1 MKRSFNVIACCAISL
16 FFLINSFNSFGQS
29 EKMVTYNLNEVSK
42 ATVEAFGPI
51 QISTTKAKYFQIDV
65 NSLSSQLAGIMHRE
79 DPTIGFVANLQLPH
93 PDGSLHNYRAKEN
106 GTMDKALALQ
116 FPEIKTFDAGGV
128 ENGAVV
134 KWDITPKGLHAMI
147 MIPGESTIFI
157 DPAIAGNKDYYI
169 VYHKKDFYTS
179 KSFDCSFTSEDND
192 FENPYKGGT
201 LKMFGTCQLRTYR
214 LAVSATGE
222 YTTFHGG
229 TVALAL
235 AAQVTSVNRVSG
247 VFEKDMAITLVLIAN
262 NSSIIYTNSG
272 TDPFTNGTPGTMI
285 NENQTNTDAVIGSAN
300 YDMGHVFGTNSG
312 GLAGLGVVCTN
323 TQKARGVTGSSAPI
337 GDPFDI
343 DYVVHEMGHQFGA
356 NHTQNNN
363 CNRNLATA
371 VEPGSASTIMG
382 YAGICAPNVQNNSD
396 DHFSGRSLEEI
407 GIEILSAG
415 HTCEQITALT
425 NSAPILSST
434 NGNVTV
440 PANTPFAL
448 TAIATDA
455 DGDPITYNWEQM
467 DNEVSTQPPV
477 GTSTGGPNFR
487 SNPSSLN
494 PTRYF
499 PSLSSLATNG
509 PYTWEV
515 LPTVTR
521 TMDFRVTLRDNSPG
535 PGGCNDH
542 GNVTI
547 TTDAGSGP
555 FLVVYP
561 SATGISWAGTSTQTV
576 TWSVANTNNTPVAC
590 ANVDVLLSVD
600 GGLTYPYTLATNV
613 PNDGSQLITVPNLPT
628 TTARIMVICSNGTFF
643 DISNNNFTITA
654 ATYDYTL
661 AVTPSTLT
669 VCQPNDA
676 VFNINIGSI
685 GGYID
690 PVTLS
695 VTGVPAGATSNF
707 SVNPVTPAGASVLTI
722 SNTLSAAPGVY
733 SLTVSGNSTS
743 GINSQ
748 PVTLTILSGTPTA
761 PTLIAPANGATGITV
776 PTTMS
781 WNAVLGSG
789 VTYNIQISTDPGF
802 ATIVDQATGISVT
815 NFTSSLLLPNITYY
829 WHVNATT
836 SCGTSSYS
844 TPFMYTI
851 NGCSIYTSTN
861 VPITIS
867 SSGTPT
873 ITSTITVPAGGTIND
888 VNVLNLFGT
897 HTRISDL
904 VITLTGPT
912 GVTVTLMN
920 QVCNVQ
926 DNFDIN
932 FDNAG
937 ALYSAI
943 PCPPIDGNAYQS
955 FATLTAF
962 NGLDAA
968 GVWTLTVSD
977 AQNTQGGVLQG
988 WSLEICVNPPSGCIA
1003 ASLPILSFTPATVC
1017 AGQSTSLNI
1026 TGNLNNATAW
1036 YVYSGS
1042 CGGTLVGTTATSSF
1056 AIPSASTLTYFVR
1069 GEDGVGCLNEATTSC
1084 SQISLTP
1091 NPIPT
1096 APVASVVNGCG
1107 SSILSATGTNLLWS
1121 NTQTVS
1127 PITVTT
1133 GGLYTVTQT
1142 VGGCTSVSSS
1152 VTAAPLIVPSV
1163 PVVSA
1168 TDNCGNS
1175 TLTATGSNLLW
1186 SNGATTSP
1194 TTVTTA
1200 GTYTVTQN
1208 NGSCTSLPAT
1218 ISANPLLV
1226 PSAPTVV
1233 VTNNCG
1239 NSVLTASGSNLLWST
1254 SATTA
1259 SITVT
1264 SSGTYTV
1271 TQTVG
1276 SCTSLPA
1283 TGIASPL
1290 ISPVI
1295 ALGTLTNPS
1304 ACGVN
1309 DGSIVISGS
1318 GTGVITWTGPSPGSI
1333 SNSSWPYTISGLL
1346 AGAYSIS
1353 YNNGCPSNNLS
1364 SSLTDVSA
1372 PASPSMT
1379 ILNNCGNSVIT
1390 AVGSNLLWSTGATT
1404 NSITVTSAGIYT
1416 VTQSIS
1422 GCTSAP
1428 STITAAPLVVP
1439 TAPVTSVVNGCG
1451 SSILTASGSNLLW
1464 STSETTSS
1472 ISVTSAASYTV
1483 TQSNGTCVS
1492 SSSSVTANPIS
1503 IPSIPL
1509 INVVM
1514 GCNSATLSSTGSNLL
1529 WSTGATTASITVTVG
1544 GTYTLSQTVNG
1555 CTSLLASQTVTMGS
1569 TLPAPN
1575 TSVANNC
1582 GSSIL
1587 TASASGNVLW
1597 STGETTLS
1605 IIVTSPG
1612 IYTVVETQGT
1622 CVSATASVTA
1632 APLGIPS
1639 TPIVTVIDNCG
1650 SSILSTT
1657 ATGSLMWSTSET
1669 TPTISVSTSGTYFV
1683 SQTISGCTSAV
1694 GTIVANPLSNPN
1706 VTFAPLS
1713 DVCINTPI
1721 FALTGG
1727 LPVGGTYTGT
1737 GVNANQFDASV
1748 SGYGTFTIDYSFVD
1762 VNGCA
1767 GSNQQ
1772 PITVGC
1778 LGIDDLE
1785 ANTLVIYP
1793 NPSSGKFSIITTGE
1807 SVISVLIHDATG
1819 RLVEIVEN
1827 KLNANELNIDMTNYA
1842 QGVYSLDISTGA
1854 TYTVHRLILTK

>member
-1 MKRSFNVIACCAISL
+1 MFLLFLLTSITSL
-16 FFLINSFNSFGQS
+16 GQF
-29 EKMVTYNLNEVSK
+29 EKTITYGITEVSK
-42 ATVEAFGPI
+42 SALASIGTFQINATH
-51 QISTTKAKYFQIDV
+51 AKYFQIDV
-65 NSLSSQLAGIMHRE
+65 NSLSSKLVGIMHRE
-79 DPTIGFVANLQLPH
+79 DPNVGFIANLQFPH
-93 PDGSLHNYRAKEN
+93 PDGSMHNYRAKEN
-106 GTMDKALALQ
+106 GTMEKALAVQ
-116 FPEIKTFDAGGV
+116 FPEIKTFDAGGA

-147 MIPGESTIFI
+147 MIPGESTVFI
-157 DPAIAGNKDYYI
+157 DPVIDGNREYYI
-169 VYHKKDFYTS
+169 VYRKKDFVTS

-192 FENPYKGGT
+192 FKNAYEGGT
-201 LKMFGTCQLRTYR
+201 VKMFGSCQLRTYR

-262 NSSIIYTNSG
+262 NSSIIYTNSA

-363 CNRNLATA
+363 CNRNPATA

-561 SATGISWAGTSTQTV
+561 SVTGISWAANSNETV
-576 TWSVANTNNTPVAC
+576 TWSVANTNNAPVAC

-643 DISNNNFTITA
+643 DISNNNFTIIA
-654 ATYDYTL
+654 ATFDYTL

-707 SVNPVTPAGASVLTI
+707 SVNPVTPAGACVLTI

-743 GINSQ
+743 GIHSQ
-748 PVTLTILSGTPTA
+748 PLTLTILSGTPTA

-776 PTTMS
+776 PSTMT
-781 WNAVLGSG
+781 WNAVVGSG
-789 VTYNIQISTDPGF
+789 VTYDIQISTDPSF
-802 ATIVDQATGISVT
+802 TVITDQALGLATTSY
-815 NFTSSLLLPNITYY
+815 TSSLLQPNITYY
-829 WHVNATT
+829 WQVNATT

-844 TPFMYTI
+844 TPFMFTI

-873 ITSTITVPAGGTIND
+873 ITSTITVPSGGTIND
-888 VNVLNLFGT
+888 VNILNLFGT

-912 GVTVTLMN
+912 GVIVTLMD
-920 QVCNVQ
+920 QVCNQQ

-977 AQNTQGGVLQG
+977 AQNLQGGILQG
-988 WSLEICVNPPSGCIA
+988 WSLEICVNPSIGCTA
-1003 ASLPILSFTPATVC
+1003 ATLPLLSFSPATVC
-1017 AGQSTSLNI
+1017 EGQATSLTI
-1026 TGNLNNATAW
+1026 TGSLNSASAW

-1042 CGGTLVGTTATSSF
+1042 CAGTLVGTTTSSSF
-1056 AIPSASTLTYFVR
+1056 SIPSATSMSYFVR
-1069 GEDGVGCLNEATTSC
+1069 GEDGAGCIDESLLSC
-1084 SQISLTP
+1084 SQISLVP

-1096 APVASVVNGCG
+1096 APVTSVTNGCG
-1107 SSILSATGTNLLWS
+1107 NAVLNASGSNLLWS
-1121 NTQTVS
+1121 NGQTVS
-1127 PITVTT
+1127 PITVIT
-1133 GGLYTVTQT
+1133 GGVYTVTQT
-1142 VGGCTSVSSS
+1142 VGGCTSVQSS
-1152 VTAAPLIVPSV
+1152 VTANPLVVPAA

-1168 TDNCGNS
+1168 LDGCGS
-1175 TLTATGSNLLW
+1175 T
-1186 SNGATTSP
+1186 
-1194 TTVTTA
+1194 
-1200 GTYTVTQN
+1200 
-1208 NGSCTSLPAT
+1208 
-1218 ISANPLLV
+1218 
-1226 PSAPTVV
+1226 
-1233 VTNNCG
+1233 
-1239 NSVLTASGSNLLWST
+1239 VLTASGSNLLWST
-1254 SATTA
+1254 GETT
-1259 SITVT
+1259 STITVT
-1264 SSGTYTV
+1264 SSGSYSV
-1271 TQTVG
+1271 SQTIG
-1276 SCTSLPA
+1276 S
-1283 TGIASPL
+1283 
-1290 ISPVI
+1290 
-1295 ALGTLTNPS
+1295 
-1304 ACGVN
+1304 
-1309 DGSIVISGS
+1309 
-1318 GTGVITWTGPSPGSI
+1318 
-1333 SNSSWPYTISGLL
+1333 
-1346 AGAYSIS
+1346 
-1353 YNNGCPSNNLS
+1353 
-1364 SSLTDVSA
+1364 
-1372 PASPSMT
+1372 
-1379 ILNNCGNSVIT
+1379 
-1390 AVGSNLLWSTGATT
+1390 
-1404 NSITVTSAGIYT
+1404 
-1416 VTQSIS
+1416 
-1422 GCTSAP
+1422 
-1428 STITAAPLVVP
+1428 
-1439 TAPVTSVVNGCG
+1439 
-1451 SSILTASGSNLLW
+1451 
-1464 STSETTSS
+1464 
-1472 ISVTSAASYTV
+1472 
-1483 TQSNGTCVS
+1483 CVS
-1492 SSSSVTANPIS
+1492 SNSFIGANPIT
-1503 IPSIPL
+1503 IPAIPV
-1509 INVVM
+1509 ISTVN
-1514 GCNSATLSSTGSNLL
+1514 GCNSAVLTATGSNLL
-1529 WSTGATTASITVTVG
+1529 WSTGEITPSITVNVG
-1544 GTYTLSQTVNG
+1544 GLYTVSQSAGG
-1555 CTSLLASQTVTMGS
+1555 CISLIASETITLVT
-1569 TLPAPN
+1569 TLPAP
-1575 TSVANNC
+1575 TVTVMNNC

-1587 TASASGNVLW
+1587 TVSASGSALW

-1612 IYTVVETQGT
+1612 TYTVIETQGS
-1622 CVSATASVTA
+1622 CISSTASGTV
-1632 APLGIPS
+1632 APLSIPT
-1639 TPIVTVIDNCG
+1639 TPTITVIDNCG
-1650 SSILSTT
+1650 VSELSTT
-1657 ATGSLMWSTSET
+1657 ATGSLMWSTSEI
-1669 TPTISVSTSGTYFV
+1669 TPTISVSSPGTYFV

-1694 GTIVANPLSNPN
+1694 GTAVANPLTLPTVSF
-1706 VTFAPLS
+1706 TPLS
-1713 DVCINTPI
+1713 DVCINTPS
-1721 FALTGG
+1721 FPLTGG
-1727 LPVGGTYTGT
+1727 SPIGGTYTGT

-1748 SGYGTFTIDYSFVD
+1748 AGYGTFTIDYTYTD
-1762 VNGCA
+1762 GNGCS

-1778 LGIDDLE
+1778 LGLE
-1785 ANTLVIYP
+1785 EDVVNSMVIYP
-1793 NPSSGKFSIITTGE
+1793 NPTSGVFSIITTGE
-1807 SVISVLIHDATG
+1807 NVISVLIHDASG
-1819 RLVEIVEN
+1819 RLVDRIEN
-1827 KLNANELNIDMTNYA
+1827 KLNINEVKIDMTSYA
-1842 QGVYSLDISTGA
+1842 IGIYSLEISTSS
-1854 TYTVHRLILTK
+1854 TKTMNRLVLTK